1 MARKKETDK
10 EKEAKFLEIIKKLER
25 VSDDDLFKTLIG
37 DLDSDDSEDSEDP
50 DEPEWLTELMANWR
64 IKCKKERIESSKRMV
79 YLIRNSATICEQFR
93 EATSNYITDLDDM
106 CLYDLYG
113 FYYLIIRYLDKDLPK
128 QVYEFCCEGLSKKD
142 CTFLHTGE
150 PKNDFLKEAIDWIN
164 QNEYL
169 EKYGVKCCIVT
180 LLDGAEYL
188 LIKPPKHKNSSYEYY
203 RILEMVSCNCKI
215 DGSFLSVYN
224 EKLKKYL

>member
-1 MARKKETDK
+1 MARRKETDE

-25 VSDDDLFKTLIG
+25 VSDDDLAKAFN
-37 DLDSDDSEDSEDP
+37 EDSLP
-50 DEPEWLTELMANWR
+50 VG
-64 IKCKKERIESSKRMV
+64 ERHEV
-79 YLIRNSATICEQFR
+79 YLVRNSATICEQFKK
-93 EATSNYITDLDDM
+93 ATSNYITDLDDM

>member
-1 MARKKETDK
+1 MARRKETDE

-25 VSDDDLFKTLIG
+25 VSDDDLAKAFNKDGLI
-37 DLDSDDSEDSEDP
+37 
-50 DEPEWLTELMANWR
+50 TEYG
-64 IKCKKERIESSKRMV
+64 KRAA
-79 YLIRNSATICEQFR
+79 YLIRNIATICEQFKK
-93 EATSNYITDLDDM
+93 ATSNYITDLDDI

-113 FYYLIIRYLDKDLPK
+113 FYYLIIRYLNGDLAE
-128 QVYEFCCEGLSKKD
+128 QVYKYCCEGLDKED
-142 CTFLHTGE
+142 CTFLYAGE
-150 PKNDFLKEAIDWIN
+150 PKNDFLKKAIDWIN